1 MPNLLMKE
9 SVSINVKT
17 KQVVRAQG
25 LLHENHVRMY
35 LMIHRSRHCIKTA
48 FDISVFTPPW
58 PGCRPAGHGPKGWR
72 KEHHETEARSVF
84 G

>member
-1 MPNLLMKE
+1 MKE

-25 LLHENHVRMY
+25 LLHENHVRMH

-48 FDISVFTPPW
+48 FDNSVFFPSAPW
-58 PGCRPAGHGPKGWR
+58 IPTC
-72 KEHHETEARSVF
+72 EARATGEGEIENAVSIWLAF
-84 G
+84 TGRKTR

>member
-1 MPNLLMKE
+1 MPNLLTKE
-9 SVSINVKT
+9 SVNINAEP

-48 FDISVFTPPW
+48 FDNSVFFPSVPW
-58 PGCRPAGHGPKGWR
+58 IPTC
-72 KEHHETEARSVF
+72 EARDERGKKGSEE
-84 G
+84 